1 MRLFTLLKLEI
12 RQSLR
17 RYNDFTAPLWF
28 LILITCVF
36 AISFQQNPTLLQQAA
51 PAILWTAVLLAL
63 LLSINQLFSQDYAS
77 GTLEQML
84 LSPLPLTQIIWVKIT
99 AYWLKTCLPILA
111 FIPVMA
117 VLLHLP
123 FAQLNL
129 LIGSL
134 LLGTPTLTLLSAFNA
149 ALTLRLSQNA
159 LLLVLLTLPLCLP
172 VLIFG
177 LSLGVYAQWGLDT
190 TPLFCFLIAL
200 LVLSAGLLP
209 FIIAF
214 SLRLGMNGE

>member
-1 MRLFTLLKLEI
+1 MRLFTLFMLEI

-28 LILITCVF
+28 LILVTCVF
-36 AISFQQNPTLLQQAA
+36 AIGFQQNPTLLQQAA

-63 LLSINQLFSQDYAS
+63 LLSINQLFSHAS

-99 AYWLKTCLPILA
+99 AYWLKTCLPILV

-117 VLLHLP
+117 ILLHLP
-123 FAQLNL
+123 FAQLKI

-177 LSLGVYAQWGLDT
+177 LSLGVYTQWGLDT
-190 TPLFCFLIAL
+190 TSPFCFLVAL
-200 LVLSAGLLP
+200 LILSTGLLP

-214 SLRLGMNGE
+214 SLRLGMNSE